1 MILLIGGAG
10 SGKWEYVKSLGYSD
24 KDIANGVLDERKVL
38 YNLQNIVFDNPYRA
52 PELLD
57 VLLDKDMVVCNEVG
71 SGIVPLDARDR
82 QAREATGR
90 LCIQLAAHASRV
102 VRMVCGIPVVIK
114 E

>member
-38 YNLQNIVFDNPYRA
+38 YNLQNIVFDNPDRA

-57 VLLDKDMVVCNEVG
+57 VLLDKEMVVCNEVG

>member
-38 YNLQNIVFDNPYRA
+38 YNLQNIVFDNPDRA

-57 VLLDKDMVVCNEVG
+57 VLLDKEMVVCNEVG

-82 QAREATGR
+82 QARETTGR